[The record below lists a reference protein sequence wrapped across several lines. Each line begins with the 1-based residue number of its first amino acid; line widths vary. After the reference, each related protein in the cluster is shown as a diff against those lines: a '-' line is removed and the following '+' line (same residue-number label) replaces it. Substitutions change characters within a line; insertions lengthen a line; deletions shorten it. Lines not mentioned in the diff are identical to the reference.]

1 MASLP
6 EQAAYKVF
14 AKGCV
19 GRLNAKRIENQ
30 VGDGMSDFV
39 VQSENGF
46 NIWLEVKALSELP
59 VRDTTCPLK
68 GTFRPGQL
76 PFLKEQISWG
86 GHGFVLLRVGTL
98 WWLFDPTHAD
108 LEAIQ
113 KSKLTA
119 SSYSFGLL
127 ADIIKA
133 LEDLRHEDCPYEA
146 PNYRPGTKRR
156 KA

>member
-6 EQAAYKVF
+6 EQRAYEAFKK
-14 AKGCV
+14 ACV

-39 VQSENGF
+39 VQSEHGF
-46 NIWLEVKALSELP
+46 NIWIEVKALTELP
-59 VRDTTCPLK
+59 KRDSTCPLK
-68 GTFRPGQL
+68 GQFRPGQI

-86 GHGFVLLRVGTL
+86 GQGFVLLRVGQL

-108 LEAIQ
+108 LEAIP
-113 KSKLTA
+113 KSKLIESA
-119 SSYSFGLL
+119 YSFGLV

-133 LEDLRHEDCPYEA
+133 LEDLRHEDCPYET
-146 PNYRPGTKRR
+146 PNYRPGTQRR